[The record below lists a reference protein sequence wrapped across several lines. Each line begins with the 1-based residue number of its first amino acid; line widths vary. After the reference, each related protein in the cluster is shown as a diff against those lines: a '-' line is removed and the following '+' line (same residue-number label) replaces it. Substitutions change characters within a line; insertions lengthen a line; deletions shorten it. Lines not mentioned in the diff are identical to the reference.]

1 MLKKAMSV
9 FLIFA
14 VITQMSFPASAIIP
28 GEDSYV
34 AEGHLID
41 DPAFLA
47 SAEVVEMDDSIK
59 LMRIS
64 NNGVV
69 GNRTQYRSDVVQ
81 IFIENEENKDALM
94 TQLTMRPPVVK
105 SVIWFLTIW
114 QLCPFS
120 LPYITKL
127 KKTECLIT

>member
-1 MLKKAMSV
+1 MSV

-59 LMRIS
+59 LTRVS

-81 IFIENEENKDALM
+81 IFTENEENKDALM
-94 TQLTMRPPVVK
+94 TQLTMRPSVVK
-105 SVIWFLTIW
+105 TAIWFLTIW
-114 QLCPFS
+114 QQCPFS
-120 LPYITKL
+120 LPYITK
-127 KKTECLIT
+127 